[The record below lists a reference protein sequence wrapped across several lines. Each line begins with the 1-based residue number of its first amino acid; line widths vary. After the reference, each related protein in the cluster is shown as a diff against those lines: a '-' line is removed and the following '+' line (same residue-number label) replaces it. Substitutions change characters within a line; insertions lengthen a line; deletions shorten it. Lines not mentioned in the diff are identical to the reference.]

1 MLMLVAIS
9 APCKD
14 SIHGFFRRGLYEMQS
29 ALACKP
35 KCVAKGQQSSR
46 FLITGDKGV
55 RDLTDTSEQS
65 DIARQ
70 DGLPC
75 IDLRH
80 RIFAGFLRVSRV
92 LS

>member
-29 ALACKP
+29 AWACKP
-35 KCVAKGQQSSR
+35 KRVAKGQQSSR

-65 DIARQ
+65 DI